1 MINQDYNLEYQ
12 NIMELT
18 EEGKDE
24 DICKC
29 PNVSGIIHS
38 KKQIE
43 NNNSRK
49 IFYA

>member
-1 MINQDYNLEYQ
+1 
-12 NIMELT
+12 MELT

-49 IFYA
+49 IKDDKGCNII